1 MCGFLHMNSLR
12 GERMKYSIQQ
22 EVQSIKRIQRF
33 GGAVLG
39 TYILLMIIALLFE
52 KMLLIPLM
60 WTVAVFLTFI
70 GHKQYRLLRH
80 VSTHPKSLQWLKVEY
95 ADTWIS
101 ALLMGTFMTALLTME
116 SLGIVIGFLFGI
128 WGLTANHRKR
138 FIERQL
144 KKHDPHA
151 PTYEELI
158 ERMS

>member
-12 GERMKYSIQQ
+12 GERMENQIQQ
-22 EVQSIKRIQRF
+22 EVRWVKRIRRI
-33 GGAVLG
+33 GVPVIVL
-39 TYILLMIIALLFE
+39 YILSMIVALLFE

-60 WTVAVFLTFI
+60 WTVAVFLTFM

>member
-1 MCGFLHMNSLR
+1 MCGFLHMNSLG
-12 GERMKYSIQQ
+12 GERMEYSIQQ

-33 GGAVLG
+33 RGAVLG
-39 TYILLMIIALLFE
+39 IYILLMIVALLFE

-60 WTVAVFLTFI
+60 WTVSVFLI
-70 GHKQYRLLRH
+70 VMGHKQYRLLRH

-116 SLGIVIGFLFGI
+116 SLGIGIGFLFGI
-128 WGLTANHRKR
+128 WGLTANYRKR

-144 KKHDPHA
+144 KRHDPHV